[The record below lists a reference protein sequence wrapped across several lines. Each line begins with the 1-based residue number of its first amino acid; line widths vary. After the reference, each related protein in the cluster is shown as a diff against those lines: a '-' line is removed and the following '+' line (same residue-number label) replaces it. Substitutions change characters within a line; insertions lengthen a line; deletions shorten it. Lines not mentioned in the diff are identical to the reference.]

1 MNISETRAT
10 LYDIKQFSVN
20 SRAENSKIVLNF
32 TGDTKLT
39 FKGNYSELAKCIM
52 LEYDP
57 LFLQLS
63 WVHIQYIQSIRQQ
76 STSPG
81 PTP

>member
-1 MNISETRAT
+1 MDIYLSFEACERQMCVNISETCAT

-20 SRAENSKIVLNF
+20 SRAGNSKIVLNF

-52 LEYDP
+52 L
-57 LFLQLS
+57 
-63 WVHIQYIQSIRQQ
+63 
-76 STSPG
+76 
-81 PTP
+81 